1 MKQIIVIF
9 DKPVVLPGENSE
21 KKTAYGIVLD
31 DFERATFSYLEK
43 YIKRYIFPVAELYKD
58 GVEYFDEWK
67 YTKDGKVFYVNDSN
81 WEKYVEKA
89 EKTGVRFAVF
99 GEKCFDIEITD
110 EDVSDVLLTNKDKW
124 ERLKAFWH

>member
-1 MKQIIVIF
+1 MKKIIVIF

-43 YIKRYIFPVAELYKD
+43 YIKRYILPVSELYKD
-58 GVEYFDEWK
+58 GVENFDEWR
-67 YTKDGKVFYVNDSN
+67 YTKNGQVFYVDSPT

-89 EKTGVRFAVF
+89 EKTGVRYAVF
-99 GEKCFDIEITD
+99 GEKCFDFEITT
-110 EDVSDVLLTNKDKW
+110 EDLSDLLLTNKSKW
-124 ERLKAFWH
+124 ECLKDIWH